1 MDTLTGGRISAAL
14 KQARE
19 RQGTSLQDISQA
31 VNVPVRYLQ
40 ALEGEGDRH
49 LLADTMYLIPFLRT
63 YVTYLG
69 FDPNSAVRQFISEL
83 QTREMTE
90 VKSRLESSLSPA
102 RFSAWI
108 LPLVVALGGLLMV
121 ALVLRFSG
129 LGTRWPFG
137 QQEEISSAVL
147 SSDEP
152 VASMDEFVASMPEE
166 DALRGG
172 QENVSAERAGQAE
185 QTEQAEQQVREEEP
199 TALVPAAAQG
209 KQSQASQPEAV
220 AQGEAPAPALP
231 SALPAS
237 ITSSAPTLAAA
248 QGEAPAPALPS
259 ALPASITSSAPTLP
273 VSQTPQVPS
282 GSHQLRVHA
291 VEETWLRVVIDGEE
305 TKDVLLSPNQQM
317 EWEARSNFML
327 TVGNAG
333 GIEMALDG
341 NPLPPLGRSGEVVR
355 QLRLPAVE

>member
-1 MDTLTGGRISAAL
+1 MDTLTGGTISTAL

-40 ALEGEGDRH
+40 ALEGEGDQR

-69 FDPNSAVRQFISEL
+69 LDPNSAIRQFISEL
-83 QTREMTE
+83 QTREVTE
-90 VKSRLESSLSPA
+90 VKSRLESSLSLA

-129 LGTRWPFG
+129 LSTRWPFG
-137 QQEEISSAVL
+137 QQEEVSSAVL

-152 VASMDEFVASMPEE
+152 VASMDEFVAPMPEE
-166 DALRGG
+166 DALRGR

-199 TALVPAAAQG
+199 TALVPVAARG
-209 KQSQASQPEAV
+209 ERSQASQPEAG

-237 ITSSAPTLAAA
+237 ITSSAPTL
-248 QGEAPAPALPS
+248 S
-259 ALPASITSSAPTLP
+259 

-305 TKDVLLSPNQQM
+305 TKQVLLSPNQQM

-341 NPLPPLGRSGEVVR
+341 NPLPPLGQSGEVVR